1 MYDATGFFNVSGYYF
16 LILKFPV
23 VPADAKEWG
32 YIKNF
37 LISARRMYPLT
48 FKKTW
53 RPMHLHIHCTH
64 IRFCIMRFLFC
75 AVTTDTHAQCLDAAC
90 VIIQQKSTKRRSDTN
105 KTLLLNGTVV
115 RNPLRSGHHHH
126 LRVGH
131 GSSFAD
137 PLQSNLIYGWIQ

>member
-48 FKKTW
+48 FKKRGAPLAYT
-53 RPMHLHIHCTH
+53 LYTY
-64 IRFCIMRFLFC
+64 
-75 AVTTDTHAQCLDAAC
+75 
-90 VIIQQKSTKRRSDTN
+90 
-105 KTLLLNGTVV
+105 TLLYNAISLLCGNDRHPRSVS
-115 RNPLRSGHHHH
+115 RCSLRHHPTKVNKKAIRHEQDTSFEWH
-126 LRVGH
+126 RRKKSASFW
-131 GSSFAD
+131 SSSSSQSRSW
-137 PLQSNLIYGWIQ
+137 LQFC